1 MNRLIIERIEGR
13 ILVGITMFVAI
24 MILSWLRSRALP
36 PDEVNPASAPDAE
49 ASTSERFKLD

>member
-24 MILSWLRSRALP
+24 MILVGWVAINEPARKIGRA
-36 PDEVNPASAPDAE
+36 SCR
-49 ASTSERFKLD
+49 ERV